1 MLVKLATNKTVSE
14 TATVLQT
21 AVQFHNEN
29 GWSVKTRS
37 KHRGAWLISVD
48 GRTIKI
54 DRRLQ

>member
-14 TATVLQT
+14 TATALQT
-21 AVQFHNEN
+21 AVQFHDKNC
-29 GWSVKTRS
+29 WSVKTRS
-37 KHRGAWLISVD
+37 KHRGAQSISVD

>member
-14 TATVLQT
+14 TATALQT

-29 GWSVKTRS
+29 GWSVKTHS
-37 KHRGAWLISVD
+37 KHRVAWSISVD
-48 GRTIKI
+48 GRAKKN